1 MKRTKPYLAA
11 LFGLILPLTT
21 AFCQVPT
28 QTIRGTVV
36 DAESNFPLEGVT
48 VVITAEDGETS
59 GANTDKSG
67 KFRISNVKVGR
78 VKVVFQYIGYQTS
91 TLDNIEVTSA
101 KEVILSSKLESSAV
115 EAEEVEIV
123 GTRNGE
129 VRNEMATI
137 SGREFSVT
145 ETNLYA
151 GSRGEPA
158 RMARNYAGV
167 VSGDDSRNDI
177 IVRGN
182 SPNALLWKLEG
193 LNIPNPNH
201 FAIPGT
207 GGGPVTILNNK
218 FLANSDFYTGAFPA
232 EYGNSVGG
240 VFDLRMRNGNNEN
253 FEFTGQLGLLGTEL
267 TAEGPISKE
276 NGSSFLVMYRYSTL
290 ALFEFLNLNLGTDA
304 IPNYQDGAFRLN
316 FPQKNGAQ
324 LSLWG
329 IGGLSNIDIVFS
341 DQVAP
346 PEEIDIFTD
355 NQDRDQFFASNTGVL
370 GLTYTYPININT
382 YIKAGLGV
390 SRQFNDTYHE
400 QIYRVLGPDSLYIQD
415 SLQLTPILDYSFDDV
430 KYSSYVKFSRKISRN
445 HTINAGFNLDI
456 WRSRYN
462 DSVRAVIPQEQG
474 PPNFSPWTV
483 RWQGRATAPLFQ
495 PYVQYKYKPTD
506 KFQLV
511 AGLSSLYYGLN
522 DNSFSPIEPRVG
534 MNYEFNN
541 NSKLSFGAGLHS
553 QTQNSYLYF
562 YGRPTPNN
570 GEDLVNEYNLD
581 MGLTKSAHAVLGY
594 DFKPTDFMRLRTE
607 VYYQYLFNIPVDD
620 FPTSFSL
627 VNAGSGFSRLF
638 PRELVN
644 EGTGRNY
651 GIEMSLERFFS
662 DGYYFLVTG
671 SLFDSKY
678 RGSDG
683 VLRNTTFNGSYQAN
697 AVAAKEFKLS
707 ERSSLTLGAKVVT
720 VGGRWTGP
728 VDRDSSAKYLE
739 IIYVDSTF
747 NTERFPAYFRADAN
761 MTWRL
766 NQNRVTHNLAID
778 LINIPALFGFQNILT
793 LTYVPEAPDPVRE
806 EYNLGFFPVFY
817 YRIDF

>member
-1 MKRTKPYLAA
+1 MKPNK
-11 LFGLILPLTT
+11 LILLAMWSLIFSLST
-21 AFCQVPT
+21 AFAQVPT
-28 QTIRGTVV
+28 QTIRGSVV
-36 DAESNFPLEGVT
+36 DAETNFPLEGVT
-48 VVITAEDGETS
+48 VAIIELDGKTKGTNS
-59 GANTDKSG
+59 DGKG
-67 KFRISNVKVGR
+67 KFRIEGVKVGR
-78 VKVVFQYIGYQTS
+78 VKIVFQYIGYQTAN
-91 TLDNIEVTSA
+91 LDNIEVTSA
-101 KEVILSSKLESSAV
+101 KEVILAQKLESSAV
-115 EAEEVEIV
+115 EIEAVELV
-123 GTRNGE
+123 ATRNGE
-129 VRNEMATI
+129 VTNEMSTI

-145 ETNLYA
+145 ETDLYA

-193 LNIPNPNH
+193 FNIPNPNH

-240 VFDLRMRNGNNEN
+240 VFDLRMRNGNDEK

-276 NGSSFLVMYRYSTL
+276 SGSSFLVMYRYSTL

-329 IGGLSNIDIVFS
+329 IGGLSNINIVFS
-341 DQVAP
+341 DQLAP
-346 PEEIDIFTD
+346 PDEIDIFTD
-355 NQDRDQFFASNTGVL
+355 NQDRDQFFASNTGIA

-382 YIKAGLGV
+382 YVKAGVGI

-400 QIYRVLGPDSLYIQD
+400 QIYRVLGPDSTYIQD
-415 SLQLTPILDYSFDDV
+415 SLQLTPILDYSYDEI
-430 KYSSYVKFSRKISRN
+430 KYSAFAKYSQKISRN
-445 HTINAGFNLDI
+445 HTINAGFNFD
-456 WRSRYN
+456 WFNSSYDDR
-462 DSVRAVIPQEQG
+462 VRIVQPQEQG
-474 PPNFSPWTV
+474 PPNFTPWTV
-483 RWQGRATAPLFQ
+483 RWQGRINAPLFQ
-495 PYVQYKYKPTD
+495 PYVQYKYKPND
-506 KFQLV
+506 KFQMV
-511 AGLSSLYYGLN
+511 AGLTSLYFGIN
-522 DNSFSPIEPRVG
+522 NNSFSPIEPRLG
-534 MNYEFNN
+534 ANYELSKK
-541 NSKLSFGAGLHS
+541 SKLSFGAGLHS
-553 QTQNSYLYF
+553 QYQTPYLYF
-562 YGRPTPNN
+562 YGTPTPNN
-570 GEDLVNEYNLD
+570 GEDLVDEYNID
-581 MGLTKSAHAVLGY
+581 MGLTKSGHIVLGY
-594 DFKPTDFMRLRTE
+594 DFLPSKFMRFRTE
-607 VYYQYLFNIPVDD
+607 VYYQHLYNIPVDT
-620 FPTSFSL
+620 FPSSFSM

-638 PRELVN
+638 PGELVN
-644 EGTGRNY
+644 DGTGRNF
-651 GIEMSLERFFS
+651 GIEFSLERFFS
-662 DGYYFLVTG
+662 GGYYFLMTG

-683 VLRNTTFNGSYQAN
+683 VLRNTTFNGSYQGN
-697 AVAAKEFKLS
+697 IVAAKEFKIND
-707 ERSSLTLGAKVVT
+707 RSTLTFGAKVVS

-728 VDRDSSAKYLE
+728 VDTEASAAQLE
-739 IIYVDSTF
+739 IVFVDSTF
-747 NTERFPAYFRADAN
+747 NTERFPPYFRADAN
-761 MTWRL
+761 LTWAV
-766 NQNRVTHNLAID
+766 NRNNVTHKLAID
-778 LINIPALFGFQNILT
+778 LINIPNLFGVQNILT